1 MRFFSFLLI
10 PFLLVSIIGCFGD
23 GEINID
29 TPPSFSEAK
38 KIIVA
43 PFVAETEEAQ
53 ELGKRIGINL
63 ANRLV
68 LIFKDSE
75 WVFDQSD
82 KVNPVAEKVAELGV
96 TLNDVYADPALAA
109 KVGQALNADIIITG
123 MIWEPKLNRKDSDQ
137 HLMRQGRQ
145 SGISGTSTYITT
157 LQTAR
162 GKVRVKV
169 IDVASSNV
177 LYNNLIHSHLRYWF
191 AYQTQMSSQVIFK
204 QPNEM
209 FADLGNYLPLRISYK
224 LYPSGLEKVPEE
236 KVVLKPSFK
245 LKGTG
250 GELKYD

>member
-38 KIIVA
+38 KIIIA
-43 PFVAETEEAQ
+43 PFIAETEEAQ
-53 ELGKRIGINL
+53 KLGKRISINL
-63 ANRLV
+63 ANHLA
-68 LIFKDSE
+68 LIFKDGE

-82 KVNPVAEKVAELGV
+82 KVNPVAEKIAELGV

-109 KVGQALNADIIITG
+109 RVGQALNADMIIIG

-137 HLMRQGRQ
+137 HLKRQGRQ

-162 GKVRVKV
+162 GKVRVKI
-169 IDVASSNV
+169 IDVASGNV
-177 LYNNLIHSHLRYWF
+177 LYNNLIHSNLRYWF

-209 FADLGNYLPLRISYK
+209 FADLGNHLPLRISYE
-224 LYPSGLEKVPEE
+224 LYPSGLKKEPEK
-236 KVVLKPSFK
+236 KILLKPPFK

-250 GELKYD
+250 GEIEYD